1 MHVRLGGGWLR
12 RPRSSGAGGARSVV
26 EFVSC
31 VNVAHVRELGQKLGP
46 HHVDVGPGGGKW
58 YVFQLHLCRHR
69 PLSLRCGSIQPPLD
83 ALVPPLPHDP
93 FSSDSWGAL
102 CCSGCAATA
111 GGAVACGNSAACGVA
126 ALQLPEPGGL
136 VFVLWAGVP
145 GEVTAALPESDKEAS
160 LALVAPY
167 PTVQVVVP
175 KGLFGAWQLVWA
187 PRAPEVNDVRGGLPC
202 CPCAMLQACF

>member
-1 MHVRLGGGWLR
+1 MH
-12 RPRSSGAGGARSVV
+12 PEMAGCSRTLAT
-26 EFVSC
+26 EAC
-31 VNVAHVRELGQKLGP
+31 
-46 HHVDVGPGGGKW
+46 
-58 YVFQLHLCRHR
+58 
-69 PLSLRCGSIQPPLD
+69 
-83 ALVPPLPHDP
+83 
-93 FSSDSWGAL
+93 DS
-102 CCSGCAATA
+102 
-111 GGAVACGNSAACGVA
+111 SAACGVA

-187 PRAPEVNDVRGGLPC
+187 PRAPEVNDARGWF
-202 CPCAMLQACF
+202 AMLPLCSVACMLLISRRSSLDGGATQTLAADLRLH